1 MLDKRDIDFIAI
13 DFETATPDM
22 NSACSVGIAVV
33 SNLQIAFT
41 QHSFIRP
48 PHNKYDPHNI
58 QVHGITASDTE
69 NEKSAFEVL
78 HPLACLMDSTI
89 VVAHNAPFDMSVL
102 HRSLGVENSEYDFV
116 YVDTMD
122 MVKPYD
128 LPKRSLTACAEYF
141 GIEMGCHHNALD
153 DAVACA
159 QVAIAC
165 MKDAGFDRI
174 ADFCMRTS
182 GIKINRFSELIPQER
197 VSFQKSKSFK
207 KFEAPPIHL
216 SPEGHV
222 DENHPLYGK
231 SVVFT
236 GELSIDRKEAAQMAV
251 NLGAKVK
258 SCVSKK
264 TDYLVVGV
272 QDCSL
277 VGDDGMSTKEEKA
290 YALNESGAANIH
302 IIREAEFLS
311 LCGGDLCGA
320 TKSV

>member
-1 MLDKRDIDFIAI
+1 MLDKKDIDFIAI
-13 DFETATPDM
+13 DFETATPVM

-58 QVHGITASDTE
+58 QVHGITAADTE
-69 NEKSAFEVL
+69 EAKSAFEVL
-78 HPLACLMDSTI
+78 HPIARLMDSTI

-102 HRSLGVENSEYDFV
+102 HRSLGVEDGEYDFV

-122 MVKPYD
+122 MVKSYD

-141 GIEMGCHHNALD
+141 GVEMGCHHNALD
-153 DAVACA
+153 DAVVCA

-165 MKDAGFDRI
+165 IKDAGFDRI

-197 VSFQKSKSFK
+197 VSFQKAKSFK

-222 DENHPLYGK
+222 DESHPLYGK

-272 QDCSL
+272 QDCTR
-277 VGDDGMSTKEEKA
+277 VGADGKSSKEKDA
-290 YALNESGAANIH
+290 YNLNLSRKANIR
-302 IIREAEFLS
+302 IIHEAEFLS

-320 TKSV
+320 TESV

>member
-1 MLDKRDIDFIAI
+1 MLNKNDIDFIAI

-22 NSACSVGIAVV
+22 NSACSVGIVVV

-48 PHNKYDPHNI
+48 PYNKYDAHNTK
-58 QVHGITASDTE
+58 VHGITASDTE
-69 NEKSAFEVL
+69 DAKSAFEVL
-78 HPLACLMDSTI
+78 YPYARLMDSTI

-102 HRSLGVENSEYDFV
+102 HRSLGVENGEYDFV

-122 MVKPYD
+122 MVKSYD

-141 GIEMGCHHNALD
+141 GIEIGCHHNALD
-153 DAVACA
+153 DALACA

-165 MKDAGFDRI
+165 VKDAGFDRI
-174 ADFCMRTS
+174 SDFCMRTK
-182 GIKINRFSELIPQER
+182 GIKLSRFSDLIPQER
-197 VSFQKSKSFK
+197 VSFQKPKSFK

-222 DENHPLYGK
+222 DESHPLYGK

-236 GELSIDRKEAAQMAV
+236 GELSIDRKKAAQMAV
-251 NLGAKVK
+251 NLGAKIK

-264 TDYLVVGV
+264 TDYLVVGE
-272 QDCSL
+272 QDCAL
-277 VGDDGMSTKEEKA
+277 VGDDGMSSKEERA
-290 YALNESGAANIH
+290 YELNESGAANIH
-302 IIREAEFLS
+302 IIDEDEFFS
-311 LCGGDLCGA
+311 LCEE
-320 TKSV
+320 